1 MEITTEAGHRLL
13 AYISAATR
21 RGATL
26 TPEYLEAYAKSP
38 FRRVQRRG
46 SIVEMMDSFANF
58 GGRTEYLETWTEY
71 LSRVGWISVSDNSVK
86 LTTLGHAILADLSA
100 PKIETASD
108 DSSEVILDPSDPF
121 AYVKVIGALA
131 DIGEGLLVD
140 PYFRFDQLQT
150 VVEHT
155 EIKRILTSKKIGAPA
170 ISQLALALAVFDES
184 QRPEVR
190 VASELHDRFAISTG
204 EKVIA
209 IGTSLNSV
217 GRNLSIVVPLAS
229 VAGSAIRS
237 SHEELWVKSQVLAP
251 KIPPASKNS
260 GS

>member
-1 MEITTEAGHRLL
+1 MVA
-13 AYISAATR
+13 
-21 RGATL
+21 
-26 TPEYLEAYAKSP
+26 
-38 FRRVQRRG
+38 
-46 SIVEMMDSFANF
+46 SFANF

-71 LSRVGWISVSDNSVK
+71 LSRVGWISVSDDSVK
-86 LTTLGHAILADLSA
+86 LTTLGHAILSDLSA

-121 AYVKVIGALA
+121 AYVKIIGALA

-140 PYFRFDQLQT
+140 PYFRFDQLET

-155 EIKRILTSKKIGAPA
+155 QIKRILTSKKIGAPA
-170 ISQLALALAVFDES
+170 ISQLALALAVFEES

-237 SHEELWVKSQVLAP
+237 SHEEIWAKARVLAP
-251 KIPPASKNS
+251 KNPPVSKNS